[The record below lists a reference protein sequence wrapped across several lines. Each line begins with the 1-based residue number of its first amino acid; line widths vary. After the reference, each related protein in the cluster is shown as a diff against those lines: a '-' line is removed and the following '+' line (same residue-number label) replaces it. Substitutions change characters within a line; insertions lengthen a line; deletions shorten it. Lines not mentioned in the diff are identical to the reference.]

1 MYTTAHNYSNNFES
15 PSTPLLQFESGD
27 SCRKSPGE
35 MEFYRIVQIKCFK
48 IKLEI
53 EFGKILFLILRLEIN
68 IKTDG
73 WTNEYIDIFLKYI
86 SIYKKKKEIE
96 VWRRILLI
104 DKF

>member
-1 MYTTAHNYSNNFES
+1 
-15 PSTPLLQFESGD
+15 
-27 SCRKSPGE
+27 

-73 WTNEYIDIFLKYI
+73 
-86 SIYKKKKEIE
+86 
-96 VWRRILLI
+96 
-104 DKF
+104 

>member
-68 IKTDG
+68 IKADG
-73 WTNEYIDIFLKYI
+73 WTNEYIYIFK
-86 SIYKKKKEIE
+86 IYFNLQKKKKEIE